1 MSSRPSSGDRRPAH
15 GREIANTPQ
24 LVIIIALLLAA
35 YLVVLLVRPLFIPD
49 EARYGEIAREMLAS
63 GDWIVPRLNGLL
75 YFEKPPLGYWLNAL
89 SLLIFGENGFGVRFS
104 SLVAVGASALLVYVL
119 GRPILRDRQTA
130 LFAVIVY
137 ITTFEVYGVGTYG
150 LLDSVFAA
158 TLNAGIAAVAT
169 ALSAQGRRR
178 PGWLV
183 SGGICFGLAFLT
195 KGFLAFVLPVLILA
209 PWFALQRKFGF
220 LIRRGWIVV
229 LAAVAIAMPWSLSIQ
244 LRESDFWHQFFWVE
258 HVQRFAGENAQHN
271 AAAYYYVAL
280 LPIAA
285 FPWIFLLPAALRSL
299 RRTGFSAA
307 FPGVL
312 SLLILWMVA
321 PLVFFSIAHG
331 KLVTYL
337 LPCFVPFALLIA
349 AGLSRMD
356 ERGGWL
362 RAGLS
367 GASIIPI
374 LSVVGVLWVQFV
386 AVDVTGYTPTEG
398 AKMVTLLVALLAC
411 AAVLWYGAYTDKPVR
426 LLTPGFAMGF
436 LIAVWPWIIPVE
448 VLHHK
453 APIAF
458 IDDVYA
464 RVPGDVA
471 IVTSSA
477 LEGAVSWSLKRD
489 DIYVVGSGG
498 ETRYG
503 LGAADALGRHLSG
516 EDLRAL
522 MRSRNILLFC
532 TGRCPADAR
541 GLSSDTA
548 SVWRYGTM
556 EAHYLPVVSG
566 PPSGRD

>member
-1 MSSRPSSGDRRPAH
+1 MSSRPPAGVGRPVRS
-15 GREIANTPQ
+15 REVANTPQ
-24 LVIIIALLLAA
+24 LVIVIVLLLAA

-49 EARYGEIAREMLAS
+49 EVRYGEIAREMIAS

-89 SLLIFGENGFGVRFS
+89 SLLIFGDNGFAVRFS
-104 SLVAVGASALLVYVL
+104 SLVAVAASASLVYAL
-119 GRPILRDRQTA
+119 GRPILRDRQAA

-178 PGWLV
+178 LGWLV
-183 SGGICFGLAFLT
+183 SGGICFGLGFLT

-209 PWFALQRKFGF
+209 PWFALQRKSGF

-229 LAAVAIAMPWSLSIQ
+229 FAALAVAMPWSLSIQ
-244 LRESDFWHQFFWVE
+244 LREPDFWHYFFWIE
-258 HVQRFAGENAQHN
+258 HVQRFAGDNAQHK
-271 AAAYYYVAL
+271 AAAYYYIAL
-280 LPIAA
+280 LPIVA
-285 FPWIFLLPAALRSL
+285 FPWIFLLPAAVRSL
-299 RRTGFSAA
+299 RRSGFSAA

-321 PLVFFSIAHG
+321 PLIFFSIAHG

-362 RAGLS
+362 RAGLL
-367 GASIIPI
+367 GACTVPI
-374 LSVVGVLWVQFV
+374 LSLVGVLWLQFL
-386 AVDVTGYTPTEG
+386 AVDVTGYAPTEA
-398 AKMVTLLVALLAC
+398 AKLGTLLVTLLACVAILC
-411 AAVLWYGAYTDKPVR
+411 YGAYTDKPVR
-426 LLTPGFAMGF
+426 LLSPGLAMGF

-448 VLHHK
+448 ALHHK

-458 IDDVYA
+458 IDDVYT
-464 RVPGDVA
+464 RVPGDAA
-471 IVTSSA
+471 IVTDAA
-477 LEGAVSWSLKRD
+477 LEGAVSWALKRD
-489 DIYVVGSGG
+489 DIYVDGSGG

-503 LGAADALGRHLSG
+503 LGAADARGRQLSR
-516 EDLRAL
+516 DDFRAL
-522 MRSRNILLFC
+522 IRSRNILLFC
-532 TGRCPADAR
+532 TGECPADAR
-541 GLSSDTA
+541 GLISDTA
-548 SVWRYGTM
+548 SVWRYGAM
-556 EAHYLPVVSG
+556 EARYLPIVTG
-566 PPSGRD
+566 PPSGPD